1 MRIAQVAPL
10 YESVPPKLYGGTE
23 RVVSQLTE
31 ELVRQGHEVT
41 LFASGDSRTRA
52 RLMAQCPT
60 GLRLDPSAIDH
71 LALHMAMVEDVCTR
85 KSQFDIVHFHIDYL
99 HFSCSS
105 RDCLPSLTTLHGRL
119 DIPELPAIYRLF
131 PEMPVVSV
139 STAQRTPLSWLNWQ
153 GTVHHGLNCGSFPSQ
168 KNRENYLAFLG
179 RISPEKGPV
188 EAIEIARRSG
198 MKLKIAA
205 KVDRV
210 DREYFES
217 TVRPLLSQPHVEF
230 IGEIGEQERDQFLG
244 GASALLF
251 PVNWPEPFGLV
262 MIESMS
268 CGTPV
273 IAFAHGSVPEVID
286 DGVTGFIVNDVDSA
300 VRATEKLHTIDRYL
314 CYQRFMQRFSAKRMA
329 DDYLEIYR
337 RLIGEKPERYAL
349 ASGAAAD

>member
-1 MRIAQVAPL
+1 
-10 YESVPPKLYGGTE
+10 
-23 RVVSQLTE
+23 
-31 ELVRQGHEVT
+31 
-41 LFASGDSRTRA
+41 
-52 RLMAQCPT
+52 MAQCPT
-60 GLRLDPSAIDH
+60 GLRLDQSAIDH
-71 LALHMAMVEDVCTR
+71 LALHMAMVEEVCANR
-85 KSQFDIVHFHIDYL
+85 SQFDVVHFHIDYL

-105 RDCLPSLTTLHGRL
+105 RDRFPNLTTLHGRL

-139 STAQRTPLSWLNWQ
+139 STAQRKPLSWLNWQ
-153 GTVHHGLNCGSFPSQ
+153 GTVLHGLNCGSFPSQ

-188 EAIEIARRSG
+188 EAVEIARRSG

-230 IGEIGEQERDQFLG
+230 IGEIGEGERDQFLG

-286 DGVTGFIVNDVDSA
+286 NGVTGFIVNDVDSA
-300 VRATEKLHTIDRYL
+300 VRAIEKLHTIDRYR
-314 CYQRFMQRFSAKRMA
+314 CYKRFMQRFSAKRMA

-337 RLIGEKPERYAL
+337 RLIGEKPEPYAL

>member
-23 RVVSQLTE
+23 RVVSELTE
-31 ELVRQGHEVT
+31 ELVRQGHKVT
-41 LFASGDSRTRA
+41 LFATGDSRTSSH
-52 RLMAQCPT
+52 LIPQCPA
-60 GLRLDPSAIDH
+60 GLRLDEFAVDH
-71 LALHMAMVEDVCTR
+71 LAIHMAMVEEVCAH

-105 RDCLPSLTTLHGRL
+105 REQLPNLTTLHGRL

-131 PEMPVVSV
+131 PDMPVVSV
-139 STAQRTPLSWLNWQ
+139 SDAQRKPLSWLNWQ
-153 GTVHHGLNCGSFPSQ
+153 GTVHHGLASGSYHPRRSCGD
-168 KNRENYLAFLG
+168 YLAFLG
-179 RISPEKGPV
+179 RLSPEKGAV
-188 EAIEIARRSG
+188 EAMDIARRSG

-217 TVRPLLSQPHVEF
+217 AVRPLLREPHVEF
-230 IGEIGEQERDQFLG
+230 IGEIGDGEREEFLG

-262 MIESMS
+262 MIEAMS

-286 DGVTGFIVNDVDSA
+286 DGLTGFVVKDVDSA
-300 VRATEKLHTIDRYL
+300 VRAIAKLPTIDRCR
-314 CYQRFMQRFSAKRMA
+314 CYERFMQRFSAKRMA
-329 DDYLEIYR
+329 DEYLEIYR
-337 RLIGEKPERYAL
+337 HIIGENPERYVL
-349 ASGAAAD
+349 ASVAAAD